1 MLISRL
7 SGLVSAKK
15 SAAGPIFVGAGTPAM
30 GNGSVFNVQYPSGI
44 QSGDLLVL
52 LIMGSPIVY
61 GWTLIQKTGQHDFIQ
76 AHRLIYTSGSSVTVY
91 MTFPGQYLAVVLAFR
106 NVAANPIPVS
116 TLGAISG
123 TSITIP
129 GVTTT
134 LPNCMICLCTFAV
147 SELGNPTISNWSN
160 PNLTGL
166 TEVTDF
172 VHLGGGIA
180 AACGIKATAG
190 ATGNTTANAAAAV
203 TTAAGYSAAIAFAI
217 APAS

>member
-147 SELGNPTISNWSN
+147 SELGNPTISNWS
-160 PNLTGL
+160 TR
-166 TEVTDF
+166 
-172 VHLGGGIA
+172 I
-180 AACGIKATAG
+180 
-190 ATGNTTANAAAAV
+190 
-203 TTAAGYSAAIAFAI
+203 
-217 APAS
+217 